1 MLHTPRGSGRR
12 PLVNPQQTPSSV
24 APAAPPPG
32 QTWESCLAGH
42 TLFNKDTH
50 STPTES
56 LLPAGAQVDR
66 PRCGGPRPPAGLDPP
81 PGGWSSGTRGGTLHP
96 LVPKLQ
102 AQRLPLSVSP
112 WEGKGLGTLALS
124 GAHAPEDGGGCPPAE
139 RGLPPHHCSQAPI
152 CSLVLCRRKERAQLR
167 GQGALGRKLHPSPAS
182 VVLIRER
189 GTSKCG
195 RLASS
200 KRVRGIC
207 SPFTVARLTV
217 PEVGPARV
225 SGGQRVNKAGPP
237 RRGDTTRP
245 PGQGV

>member
-1 MLHTPRGSGRR
+1 MGVQG
-12 PLVNPQQTPSSV
+12 PLPALTLLQEAGPQGLGVEPCTLSSPSSRHSV
-24 APAAPPPG
+24 SRFLSHCGRGRDSAPWP
-32 QTWESCLAGH
+32 C
-42 TLFNKDTH
+42 
-50 STPTES
+50 
-56 LLPAGAQVDR
+56 R
-66 PRCGGPRPPAGLDPP
+66 GPR
-81 PGGWSSGTRGGTLHP
+81 
-96 LVPKLQ
+96 
-102 AQRLPLSVSP
+102 
-112 WEGKGLGTLALS
+112 
-124 GAHAPEDGGGCPPAE
+124 AHAPEDGGGCPPAE
-139 RGLPPHHCSQAPI
+139 RGLPPHHRSQAPI

-225 SGGQRVNKAGPP
+225 SVGQRVNKAGPP